1 MKSLWILYQQ
11 MLVLA
16 LNNKDKKDF
25 MLPAHTIP
33 RNPQGLF
40 SPVCPSIDPN
50 EPCMLP
56 LQRHPYVD
64 NLACQP
70 VKTFKD
76 HALGFGF
83 LHGFF
88 LAFLVMLLSPFQSLA
103 AEQQTITS
111 VSVAAE
117 DNWPPFADQFG
128 KGISHTLLNAAYGQV
143 GIKVEYLVVPYARA
157 LRMAEKGTV
166 DGVFNVAKEIS
177 TQNKFIFGQQAL
189 FTTSASF
196 YQSNQKPTSATHK
209 SQLAPHTVVG
219 IIEGYE
225 YGDEFSKLVSDNQLT
240 IFTATSQKQL
250 INLLLVNRIDLA
262 VIFDLVAKVHL
273 SQMGAEQ
280 DISPAFTNH
289 SSDIYVAFSKQSPN
303 AHYLAQKLDEGLLK
317 LKSQGQYAT
326 LLLPSAE

>member
-1 MKSLWILYQQ
+1 MRPI
-11 MLVLA
+11 A
-16 LNNKDKKDF
+16 LNTLFQNEFNLIYIYSKFSGCLINKVQDKLVKLVKLARLLISF
-25 MLPAHTIP
+25 
-33 RNPQGLF
+33 RS
-40 SPVCPSIDPN
+40 SPVHFI
-50 EPCMLP
+50 
-56 LQRHPYVD
+56 Q
-64 NLACQP
+64 LAA
-70 VKTFKD
+70 VI
-76 HALGFGF
+76 LLMG
-83 LHGFF
+83 
-88 LAFLVMLLSPFQSLA
+88 LSPAPVFAANSVLVVNSDLTSDSDVTANSDLTDDSRISSINLA
-103 AEQQTITS
+103 AEDS
-111 VSVAAE
+111 
-117 DNWPPFADQFG
+117 WPPFADQFG
-128 KGISHTLLNAAYGQV
+128 KGISHTLLKAAYGQV
-143 GIKVEYLVVPYARA
+143 GIKVEYVVVPYSRG
-157 LRMAEKGTV
+157 LRMAEKGNV

-177 TQNKFIFGQQAL
+177 TEDKFIFGQQPL

-225 YGDEFSKLVSDNQLT
+225 YGDEFSKLVTDNQLT

-262 VIFDLVAKVHL
+262 VMFDLVAKVHV

-280 DISPAFTNH
+280 DISPAFSNH
-289 SSDIYVAFSKQSPN
+289 SSDIYVAFSKKSPN

>member
-1 MKSLWILYQQ
+1 
-11 MLVLA
+11 
-16 LNNKDKKDF
+16 

-40 SPVCPSIDPN
+40 SSVCPSIYPN
-50 EPCMLP
+50 EPCP
-56 LQRHPYVD
+56 LLQPECAKHFYSFSPKTCKGNTFGGFYA
-64 NLACQP
+64 LA
-70 VKTFKD
+70 
-76 HALGFGF
+76 LI
-83 LHGFF
+83 
-88 LAFLVMLLSPFQSLA
+88 FLVILLSPFQSLA
-103 AEQQTITS
+103 AEQKTITS
-111 VSVAAE
+111 VSLAAE
-117 DNWPPFADQFG
+117 DSWPPFADQFG
-128 KGISHTLLNAAYGQV
+128 KGISHALLKAAYGQV
-143 GIKVEYLVVPYARA
+143 GIKVEYVVVPYSRG
-157 LRMAEKGTV
+157 LRMAEKGNV

-177 TQNKFIFGQQAL
+177 TENKFIFGQQPL

-225 YGDEFSKLVSDNQLT
+225 YGDEFSKLVTDNQLT
-240 IFTATSQKQL
+240 VFTATSQKQL

-262 VIFDLVAKVHL
+262 VMFDLVAKVHL
-273 SQMGAEQ
+273 SQMGVEQ
-280 DISPAFTNH
+280 DINLAFSNH

>member
-1 MKSLWILYQQ
+1 MRPI
-11 MLVLA
+11 A
-16 LNNKDKKDF
+16 LNTLFKNEFNLINIYSKFSGCLINKVQDKLVKLARLLISF
-25 MLPAHTIP
+25 
-33 RNPQGLF
+33 RS
-40 SPVCPSIDPN
+40 SPVHFI
-50 EPCMLP
+50 
-56 LQRHPYVD
+56 Q
-64 NLACQP
+64 LAA
-70 VKTFKD
+70 VI
-76 HALGFGF
+76 LLMG
-83 LHGFF
+83 
-88 LAFLVMLLSPFQSLA
+88 LSPAPVFAANSVLVVNSDLTSDSDVTANSDLTDDSRISSINLA
-103 AEQQTITS
+103 AEDS
-111 VSVAAE
+111 
-117 DNWPPFADQFG
+117 WPPFADQFG
-128 KGISHTLLNAAYGQV
+128 KGISHTLLKAAYGQV
-143 GIKVEYLVVPYARA
+143 GIKVEYVVVPYSRG
-157 LRMAEKGTV
+157 LRMAEKGNV

-177 TQNKFIFGQQAL
+177 TEDKFIFGQQPL

-225 YGDEFSKLVSDNQLT
+225 YGDEFSKLVTDNQLT

-262 VIFDLVAKVHL
+262 VMFDLVAKVHL

-280 DISPAFTNH
+280 DISPVFTNH

>member
-1 MKSLWILYQQ
+1 
-11 MLVLA
+11 
-16 LNNKDKKDF
+16 
-25 MLPAHTIP
+25 MLPAHTIT

-40 SPVCPSIDPN
+40 SSVCPSMSPIK
-50 EPCMLP
+50 PCILP

-83 LHGFF
+83 FHGFI
-88 LAFLVMLLSPFQSLA
+88 LAFLVILLSPFQSLA
-103 AEQQTITS
+103 AEQKTITS
-111 VSVAAE
+111 VSLAAE
-117 DNWPPFADQFG
+117 DSWPPFADQFG
-128 KGISHTLLNAAYGQV
+128 KGISHALLKAAYGQV
-143 GIKVEYLVVPYARA
+143 GIKVEYVVVPYSRG
-157 LRMAEKGTV
+157 LRMAEKGNV

-177 TQNKFIFGQQAL
+177 TEDKFIFGQQPL

-225 YGDEFSKLVSDNQLT
+225 YGDEFSKLVTDNQLT
-240 IFTATSQKQL
+240 VFTATSQKQL

-262 VIFDLVAKVHL
+262 VMFDLVAKVHL
-273 SQMGAEQ
+273 SQMGVEQ
-280 DISPAFTNH
+280 DINLAFSNH